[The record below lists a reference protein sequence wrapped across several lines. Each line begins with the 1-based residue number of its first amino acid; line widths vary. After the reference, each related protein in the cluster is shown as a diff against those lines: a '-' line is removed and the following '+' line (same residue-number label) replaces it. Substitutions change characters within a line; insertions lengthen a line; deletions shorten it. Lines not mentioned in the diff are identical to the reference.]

1 MSITMVTG
9 ADGHVG
15 AALSRW
21 LVDNTDHI
29 LLLCVR
35 ASDNT
40 ELAAKRRKLGPL
52 ADNQRC
58 RVVAADLRDPQPFTK
73 IGVDGVTGILH
84 CSAVTSFAVD
94 QQTAQAVN
102 VDGTE
107 KLIEFAARCHKLR
120 RFGFVGTLY
129 AAGLREG
136 VIAESTLD
144 EAEQF
149 ANHYEWS
156 KWHAENL
163 LIGKPDLP
171 WQIYRMAT
179 ILGEDDSGLVV
190 QQNAIHNTLRLLY
203 YGLLSV
209 VPGHPDT
216 RVYTTTTE
224 FAAAA
229 IGRLFLNAEDQGVF
243 HISDSG
249 SEAVTIGAMID
260 SVYESFM
267 ADPRFA
273 KQRILKPL
281 FCDRKAFDTLV
292 EGSSQFGGAIA
303 QSLQSLAPFAPQL
316 YSDKDV
322 QTQHSTELLNGLRSP
337 ESNTLLR
344 AVCGHLVET
353 RWGLRPAGQ
362 ETGQ

>member
-1 MSITMVTG
+1 MSITLVTG

-15 AALSRW
+15 AALSHW
-21 LVDNTDHI
+21 LIDNTDHK
-29 LLLCVR
+29 LVLCVR
-35 ASDNT
+35 ADDDA
-40 ELAAKRRKLGPL
+40 ELAAKRLKLGSL
-52 ADNQRC
+52 AGNNRC
-58 RVVAADLRDPQPFTK
+58 RVIAADLRDPQPFAN

-107 KLIEFAARCHKLR
+107 KLIEFATRCQNLR

-136 VIAESTLD
+136 VIPESTLD

-156 KWHAENL
+156 KWHAEKL
-163 LIGKPDLP
+163 LVGTPNLP

-179 ILGEDDSGLVV
+179 ILGEDSNGLVV

-209 VPGHPDT
+209 VPGDPDT

-229 IGRLFLNAEDQGVF
+229 IGRLFLDADDQGVF

-249 SEAVTIGAMID
+249 NEAITLGAMID
-260 SVYESFM
+260 SVYESFI

-281 FCDRKAFDTLV
+281 FCDREAFETLV

-316 YSDKDV
+316 YSDKDI
-322 QTQHSTELLNGLRSP
+322 QTQHATESLNGLRSP
-337 ESNTLLR
+337 ESATLLR
-344 AVCGHLVET
+344 AVCDHLVET
-353 RWGLRPAGQ
+353 RWGLRPARQGAGQ
-362 ETGQ
+362 

>member
-1 MSITMVTG
+1 MSITLVTG

-15 AALSRW
+15 AALSHW
-21 LVDNTDHI
+21 LIDNTDHK

-35 ASDNT
+35 ADDDA
-40 ELAAKRRKLGPL
+40 ELAAKHLKLGSL
-52 ADNQRC
+52 ADNKRC
-58 RVVAADLRDPQPFTK
+58 RVIAADLRDPQPFAD
-73 IGVDGVTGILH
+73 IGVDGVTDILH

-107 KLIEFAARCHKLR
+107 KLIEFATRCQNLR

-136 VIAESTLD
+136 VIPESALD

-156 KWHAENL
+156 KWHAEKL
-163 LIGKPDLP
+163 LVGTPNLP

-179 ILGEDDSGLVV
+179 ILGEDSSGLVV

-209 VPGHPDT
+209 VPGDPDT

-229 IGRLFLNAEDQGVF
+229 IGRLFLDADDQGVF

-249 SEAVTIGAMID
+249 NEAITLGAMID
-260 SVYESFM
+260 SVYESFI

-281 FCDRKAFDTLV
+281 FCDREAFDTLV

-316 YSDKDV
+316 YSDKDI
-322 QTQHSTELLNGLRSP
+322 QTQHATESLNGLRSP
-337 ESNTLLR
+337 ESATLLR
-344 AVCGHLVET
+344 AVCDHLVET